1 MQVPESMNF
10 HKDHT
15 YVINAKIKKQNITS
29 IPKFYL
35 YFLHKGTQ

>member
-1 MQVPESMNF
+1 MNI

-15 YVINAKIKKQNITS
+15 YVISTKIKKQNITS

-35 YFLHKGTQ
+35 HFLYKGKQ